1 MSVSH
6 HFGTSVNNMGLFK
19 NRYAMYSRYALSQT
33 HLSTKFPYFWWLN
46 HLKNMATSS
55 FSMLN
60 DGLMMITMLQ
70 WWLNPPNSIKTPP
83 EMMLQSPKHNA
94 YHFQSNQR
102 NSALLRWPLHRSATV
117 ARSGHR
123 RRLHPGQLDGSL
135 MGAARLGG
143 SRVFKKQ
150 IMIMVL

>member
-1 MSVSH
+1 
-6 HFGTSVNNMGLFK
+6 
-19 NRYAMYSRYALSQT
+19 
-33 HLSTKFPYFWWLN
+33 
-46 HLKNMATSS
+46 
-55 FSMLN
+55 
-60 DGLMMITMLQ
+60 
-70 WWLNPPNSIKTPP
+70 
-83 EMMLQSPKHNA
+83 MMLQSPKHNA

-150 IMIMVL
+150 IYNDYGTIRTIATIATKIIVVIITIVKLG